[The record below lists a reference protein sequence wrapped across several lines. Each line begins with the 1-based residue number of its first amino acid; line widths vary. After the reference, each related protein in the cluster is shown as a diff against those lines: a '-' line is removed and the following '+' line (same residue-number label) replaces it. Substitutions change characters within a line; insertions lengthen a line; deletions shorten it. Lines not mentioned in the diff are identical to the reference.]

1 MLSNYPFA
9 MSSSS
14 GCSGFGIRRRA
25 DIGIRTFIKFSRGY
39 DMNRYVVVAVIFFL
53 PMLASA
59 ADWQVVANTKLGQ
72 LRLDKAGVAM
82 EGKFTK
88 AVLVY
93 EFNDTQK
100 VTSPPYDVFNR
111 RQDDVLVDCSNP
123 SLGIITSRF
132 FEGEKLV
139 STFELKTA
147 DVKFSPPAPDTM
159 AEAVVIAV
167 CAAALAT
174 KP

>member
-1 MLSNYPFA
+1 MY
-9 MSSSS
+9 
-14 GCSGFGIRRRA
+14 
-25 DIGIRTFIKFSRGY
+25 
-39 DMNRYVVVAVIFFL
+39 RYIVIAAIFFWSTL
-53 PMLASA
+53 VFA

-72 LRLDKAGVAM
+72 LRLDKAGVSK

-100 VTSPPYDVFNR
+100 VASPPYDVFNR
-111 RQDDVLVDCSNP
+111 RQDDVLVDCSDP
-123 SLGIITSRF
+123 SLGVQARRF

-139 STFELKTA
+139 STFELKA
-147 DVKFSPPAPDTM
+147 DEIKFTPPAPDTM
-159 AEAVVIAV
+159 AEAVFIAI
-167 CAAALAT
+167 CAAAPVT